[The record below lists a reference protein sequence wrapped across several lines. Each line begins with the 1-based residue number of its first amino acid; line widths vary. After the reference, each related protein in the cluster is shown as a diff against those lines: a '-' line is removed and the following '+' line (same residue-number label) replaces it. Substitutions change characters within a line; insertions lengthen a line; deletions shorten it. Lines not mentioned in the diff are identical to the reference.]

1 MISNTYDTYILRF
14 NNEIKT
20 ARLKDIER
28 LIFSLSTF
36 NIDPNNSI
44 YSNVIEELR
53 ATWDTNRASEISG

>member
-1 MISNTYDTYILRF
+1 MISNTYDSYILRF
-14 NNEIKT
+14 NNEIET

-53 ATWDTNRASEISG
+53 ATWDSNRASEISE